1 VLDAGFEIFIPTVMH
16 YLGNWY
22 FKDDP
27 QYRSKMVD
35 YDDMPSYYQPGMRLL
50 LDIQG
55 IEARTRHHFD
65 FKDKAGPKYI
75 REFRRTAEVEK
86 ATNQHCF
93 PVADLLTHTI
103 PATLLSDDVVPHQ
116 AIELDLLVEIL
127 ALQKDTASFPIV
139 NLHTV
144 ANYAKSTMA
153 QIKERRLEVPTNA
166 ESAIKIADVLVFG
179 DPVKTLDRKAD
190 LSLTPSK
197 FQQNNNLV
205 LVGVWMQDMLMNL
218 RHTATALEKQASCI
232 LPTAIR

>member
-65 FKDKAGPKYI
+65 FKDKAGLKYI
-75 REFRRTAEVEK
+75 REFRRTAE
-86 ATNQHCF
+86 
-93 PVADLLTHTI
+93 
-103 PATLLSDDVVPHQ
+103 
-116 AIELDLLVEIL
+116 VEIL

-144 ANYAKSTMA
+144 ANHAKSTMA